1 MSVITSRPVL
11 RWAVPAGLV
20 LVVLGAGALTTA
32 LQASADV
39 RLPQRSAAQLLVD
52 LQTAQ
57 LDGVSGT
64 VVERADLGLPALPAS
79 LAGSNGTDLTSLIS
93 GSNTMRVWYSGKDKA
108 RVALIRTL
116 GESDIIHN
124 GTDTWVWNSRENTAV
139 HYKETATGDHAAKPD
154 VTPSG
159 LPSDLPKTP
168 QEMADR
174 VLAALDPTTAVSTD
188 SNAIVAGHKAYQLVL
203 RPRDTAS
210 LIAEVRIAIDGTA
223 HLPTRAQVFAKG
235 SLDKAAFEIGFTQV
249 SFKRPDNGVFA
260 FNPPPGA
267 KVTEADEAAKNAAGK
282 DGATRPQDGATKP
295 AAPSAP
301 TQEPKTAII
310 GKGWTAVL
318 VARQPVSGT
327 APKNGQTDRAQA
339 GLQGFVDRLPQV
351 HGAFGTGRVL
361 TSRLFTALLLDD
373 GRVLVGAVD
382 ENRLIAAAND
392 PAAALR

>member
-1 MSVITSRPVL
+1 M
-11 RWAVPAGLV
+11 G
-20 LVVLGAGALTTA
+20 GGALTTA

-39 RLPQRSAAQLLVD
+39 RLPPRSAAQLLVD
-52 LQTAQ
+52 LQTAR

-64 VVERADLGLPALPAS
+64 VVERADLGLPALPAN
-79 LAGSNGTDLTSLIS
+79 LGGANGTDLTSLIT

-108 RVALIRTL
+108 RVALIRAM
-116 GESDIIHN
+116 GESDVIHN

-139 HYKETATGDHAAKPD
+139 HYRQDANGTHAARPEA
-154 VTPSG
+154 TPTG

-168 QEMADR
+168 QELADR

-203 RPRDTAS
+203 RPRDAAS

-223 HLPTRAQVFAKG
+223 HVPTRAQVFAKG

-249 SFKRPDNGVFA
+249 SFKRPDDGVFA

-267 KVTEADEAAKNAAGK
+267 KVTEADQAGKAAAG
-282 DGATRPQDGATKP
+282 PNGATKP
-295 AAPSAP
+295 TAP
-301 TQEPKTAII
+301 TEPARDSKTAVI

-318 VARQPVSGT
+318 VTRLPQSST
-327 APKNGQTDRAQA
+327 APKAGGTDRGQA
-339 GLQGFVDRLPQV
+339 GALAFLGTLPQV
-351 HGAFGTGRVL
+351 HGPFGTGRVL
-361 TSRLFTALLLDD
+361 TTRLFTALLLDD

-382 ENRLIAAAND
+382 QDRLTAAAND
-392 PAAALR
+392 PAAAIK